1 MRTSK
6 NIPAYRDGYVKFV
19 TPEETNVSSFAA
31 PKNTRSE
38 SDTVGVVTLAYD
50 RMTARQQDLD
60 FAYSRNRTLD
70 LKIRCPYHPHVT
82 VLLQAIIG
90 RTLYDVYEVDPD
102 VNNMRM
108 FVYMQ
113 ENRKL

>member
-1 MRTSK
+1 MRMSK
-6 NIPAYRDGYVKFV
+6 QIPVYRDGYVSFV
-19 TPEETNVSSFAA
+19 RPLKSNVSSFSA
-31 PKNTRSE
+31 PMNTRSE
-38 SDTVGVVTLAYD
+38 DDTVGVVTLAYD

-70 LKIRCPYHPHVT
+70 LKIRCPYHPHVS

-90 RTLYDVYEVDPD
+90 NTLYDVYEVDPD